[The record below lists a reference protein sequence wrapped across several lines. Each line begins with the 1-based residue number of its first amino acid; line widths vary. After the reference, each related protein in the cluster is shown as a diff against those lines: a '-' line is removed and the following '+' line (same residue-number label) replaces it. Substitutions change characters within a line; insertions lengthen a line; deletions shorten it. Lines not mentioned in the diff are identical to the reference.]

1 MWETGLMRLNNAMDG
16 QIRALAIALAGAA
29 ATAVAAMFVPTAIY
43 ETITGSTG
51 ISEVFPST
59 KAPLGDT
66 ARALIAFATAALA
79 FALLSAFLL
88 RQNASPVVRAAAPA
102 APVSPA
108 APIVQLDREDNV
120 IADSKPS
127 AFDALKK
134 KLSDFVESRR
144 KGSDGI
150 KDLADL
156 PKLRAE
162 DAHPDAPPRRP
173 ISAHR
178 DFGEP
183 AVAAKAEVFEAPMP
197 EASSVMVEA
206 AVESSAAVEPEQTVV
221 PAPAAIAENPA
232 EGQFVSV
239 VERLE
244 QAVAQRQQKL
254 DELDRVAREI
264 VSSDAPL
271 AIDPAPSITAD
282 VTAADTPIRP
292 QPYLSAID
300 GAKPGSSSAKS
311 NDDMD
316 AALRS
321 ALETLHKMNAR
332 SR

>member
-1 MWETGLMRLNNAMDG
+1 MRLNNAMDG

-120 IADSKPS
+120 IADAKPS
-127 AFDALKK
+127 ALVALKK

>member
-206 AVESSAAVEPEQTVV
+206 AVESSAAVEPEQTVLHL
-221 PAPAAIAENPA
+221 IGRCIESRGN
-232 EGQFVSV
+232 
-239 VERLE
+239 RH
-244 QAVAQRQQKL
+244 R
-254 DELDRVAREI
+254 I
-264 VSSDAPL
+264 
-271 AIDPAPSITAD
+271 I
-282 VTAADTPIRP
+282 AADHCSEIARGGKLVVQTTIGHKKGFAMADLAVDHPTKINAGFTHQIAPKLNAEMRVF
-292 QPYLSAID
+292 
-300 GAKPGSSSAKS
+300 
-311 NDDMD
+311 
-316 AALRS
+316 
-321 ALETLHKMNAR
+321 ETIG
-332 SR
+332 